1 MPNSE
6 EFMNCPI
13 DGQFYDK
20 EEASCPKTCSNR
32 YLLCSGDK
40 KPGCSC
46 PEGQLID
53 EMKNQCVHP
62 DDCPKVDPC
71 TLNPQPGPCTASITS
86 YYYNYTTETCQEFR
100 YSGCFPNENNFPTQH
115 ECEEKCSN
123 CYPVCTPEYCTFH
136 RKEICSLPSS
146 LPGSVKEC
154 PGGCAL
160 SHCSACYYSY
170 NELPIPNTFRGCPKN
185 CSITAGAV
193 NKSCMDIWGACIQI
207 AYNTEYA
214 DVASREKIK
223 DNFRCWEHPCTP

>member
-62 DDCPKVDPC
+62 DDCP
-71 TLNPQPGPCTASITS
+71 
-86 YYYNYTTETCQEFR
+86 
-100 YSGCFPNENNFPTQH
+100 
-115 ECEEKCSN
+115 N

-214 DVASREKIK
+214 DFARFLDLISHKATFITSISIY
-223 DNFRCWEHPCTP
+223 NAP